1 MYIIL
6 LYISHCYI
14 YYIVTYIEYK
24 GIPSTNIVDMS
35 PSNWKSIESLT
46 GTLHSPV
53 LVAKFQRYFGVD
65 LLTSDPDEVKEWR
78 SGKEVKSRQEVK
90 EWRSGQEVK
99 ELKSRQEVNPNSQE
113 NMQDEVHS
121 SDLSSGEDSKS
132 NVFYV
137 IRNKF
142 WFYLFTFGAGLG
154 YEVFYAT
161 FFPFWF
167 WNIDGAVGRR
177 MVLVWVIIMYIGQA
191 LKDVIRWPR
200 PSSPPVVSL
209 EPDYVM
215 EYGMPSTHAMVGVSL
230 PFSMLIFTVNRYE
243 VSSPVSLIQTLIQT

>member
-1 MYIIL
+1 MP
-6 LYISHCYI
+6 
-14 YYIVTYIEYK
+14 
-24 GIPSTNIVDMS
+24 PSS
-35 PSNWKSIESLT
+35 WKSIESLT

-65 LLTSDPDEVKEWR
+65 LLTSD
-78 SGKEVKSRQEVK
+78 
-90 EWRSGQEVK
+90 
-99 ELKSRQEVNPNSQE
+99 
-113 NMQDEVHS
+113 QDEMKQWKRGGDLSIKNGKSNDYQDDIQS
-121 SDLSSGEDSKS
+121 SDLSSGGEGDVKN

-142 WFYLFTFGAGLG
+142 WFYLFSFGAGLG

-177 MVLVWVIIMYIGQA
+177 MVLVWVLIMYIGQA

-209 EPDYVM
+209 EPDYVL

-230 PFSMLIFTVNRYE
+230 PFSMVIFTVNRYE
-243 VSSPVSLIQTLIQT
+243 VKI

>member
-1 MYIIL
+1 
-6 LYISHCYI
+6 
-14 YYIVTYIEYK
+14 
-24 GIPSTNIVDMS
+24 MS
-35 PSNWKSIESLT
+35 PSNWKSIGSLT

-78 SGKEVKSRQEVK
+78 SGRDVD
-90 EWRSGQEVK
+90 
-99 ELKSRQEVNPNSQE
+99 PNSPKKDCF
-113 NMQDEVHS
+113 QDEVHS
-121 SDLSSGEDSKS
+121 SELSSGEDSRS

-177 MVLVWVIIMYIGQA
+177 MVLVWVIVMYTGQA

-209 EPDYVM
+209 EPDYVL

-243 VSSPVSLIQTLIQT
+243 VSSPVSSCYH

>member
-1 MYIIL
+1 
-6 LYISHCYI
+6 
-14 YYIVTYIEYK
+14 
-24 GIPSTNIVDMS
+24 MS
-35 PSNWKSIESLT
+35 PNSWTSIETLK

-65 LLTSDPDEVKEWR
+65 LLTSDPDEIKEWK
-78 SGKEVKSRQEVK
+78 SGVDTLKKHVKY
-90 EWRSGQEVK
+90 
-99 ELKSRQEVNPNSQE
+99 
-113 NMQDEVHS
+113 QDFQDDIQS
-121 SDLSSGEDSKS
+121 SELSSGGEGDSK

-142 WFYLFTFGAGLG
+142 WFYLFSFAAGLG

-177 MVLVWVIIMYIGQA
+177 MVLVWVLIMYIGQA

-209 EPDYVM
+209 EPEYVL

-243 VSSPVSLIQTLIQT
+243 VC

>member
-1 MYIIL
+1 
-6 LYISHCYI
+6 
-14 YYIVTYIEYK
+14 
-24 GIPSTNIVDMS
+24 MS
-35 PSNWKSIESLT
+35 PSSWKSLT
-46 GTLHSPV
+46 GTLHSPI

-65 LLTSDPDEVKEWR
+65 LLTSDPDEIKQYKNGGDSSSKHVKN
-78 SGKEVKSRQEVK
+78 GK
-90 EWRSGQEVK
+90 
-99 ELKSRQEVNPNSQE
+99 LL
-113 NMQDEVHS
+113 DEIQS
-121 SDLSSGEDSKS
+121 SELSSGGEGDGQN

-142 WFYLFTFGAGLG
+142 WFYLFSFGAGLG

-177 MVLVWVIIMYIGQA
+177 MVLVWVLIMYIGQA

-209 EPDYVM
+209 EPDYVL

-243 VSSPVSLIQTLIQT
+243 VRHPLEKPLD

>member
-1 MYIIL
+1 MKSRSNNI
-6 LYISHCYI
+6 
-14 YYIVTYIEYK
+14 T
-24 GIPSTNIVDMS
+24 PSRDMPPNS
-35 PSNWKSIESLT
+35 WTSIESLT
-46 GTLHSPV
+46 GKLHSPV

-65 LLTSDPDEVKEWR
+65 LLTSDPDEFKQWKKNGGD
-78 SGKEVKSRQEVK
+78 SCTKNKK
-90 EWRSGQEVK
+90 DDDDI
-99 ELKSRQEVNPNSQE
+99 
-113 NMQDEVHS
+113 QDEIQS
-121 SDLSSGEDSKS
+121 SDQLSSGGEGDAKN

-142 WFYLFTFGAGLG
+142 WFYLFSFGAGLG

-177 MVLVWVIIMYIGQA
+177 MVLVWVLIMYIGQA

-209 EPDYVM
+209 EPDYVL

-230 PFSMLIFTVNRYE
+230 PFSMVIFTVNRYE
-243 VSSPVSLIQTLIQT
+243 VCLSTYCCCNRSLIVITQ